1 MKVAVLILG
10 EFREFDIAVKSWSF
24 KDFSHIDYQIS
35 SWDISNQ
42 GGVKENVTE
51 DSFTKHLNNVEH
63 IKIWE
68 AKPYHSN
75 DTNIDYLKD
84 TSQAFRFHFM
94 YMYEELILPKNK
106 KYDYIFITRPDLWYD
121 IDSNALSIPFF
132 KQIEDGTIYTLGPI
146 KPPTNESQGFVN
158 DILFYGKSKEMIEFL
173 NLVQYQP
180 LNHENAAKA
189 IHENFKHKTS
199 KTLSANIVRPNV
211 RNIDDKSK
219 LNIEIIQQFDNE
231 FCEYKEKRWNNK

>member
-1 MKVAVLILG
+1 M
-10 EFREFDIAVKSWSF
+10 
-24 KDFSHIDYQIS
+24 
-35 SWDISNQ
+35 
-42 GGVKENVTE
+42 
-51 DSFTKHLNNVEH
+51 
-63 IKIWE
+63 
-68 AKPYHSN
+68 
-75 DTNIDYLKD
+75 
-84 TSQAFRFHFM
+84 
-94 YMYEELILPKNK
+94 NK
-106 KYDYIFITRPDLWYD
+106 
-121 IDSNALSIPFF
+121 A
-132 KQIEDGTIYTLGPI
+132 Q
-146 KPPTNESQGFVN
+146 N